1 MRGISGEV
9 GVASVPRAPRAGSP
23 PRARAGPSG
32 APPRDTPTVGW
43 RMPNRLKI
51 TSRATTGDPRVAAIS
66 MRSGLNPNFFLTP
79 RGSASRPRANGFF
92 HLGVHLGFAWTLN
105 RARSVREC
113 GAAPPAAAHP
123 LGRGRGRGAAAADL
137 ACACDGVRPAAEASP
152 PARPRERQ
160 SLRVSS
166 RRQLRRP
173 TVRTRGPCC
182 MREEAGDA
190 SGDLARARSS
200 ARPDA
205 PTSGA
210 KRRPAPAATPR
221 LTPRPVHGGLR
232 MRRARVRRG
241 PARISRGSSSPARR
255 QAC

>member
-113 GAAPPAAAHP
+113 GAAPAAAAHP

-137 ACACDGVRPAAEASP
+137 ACACDAVRPAAEASP
-152 PARPRERQ
+152 PACPRATVFTCFLETSAPTANCANSWALLHARGGG
-160 SLRVSS
+160 
-166 RRQLRRP
+166 RRQRRP
-173 TVRTRGPCC
+173 GSCSLERAAGRAHK
-182 MREEAGDA
+182 RSEEAACA
-190 SGDLARARSS
+190 SGDAASDPTSS
-200 ARPDA
+200 ARRLADA
-205 PTSGA
+205 ARTRA
-210 KRRPAPAATPR
+210 
-221 LTPRPVHGGLR
+221 PRPRPHQPG
-232 MRRARVRRG
+232 
-241 PARISRGSSSPARR
+241 I
-255 QAC
+255 Q